1 LWEILQSDACFT
13 GYGVIFFCYS
23 GALELFAELLQR
35 FPNNV
40 HLLTETAK
48 VEAIIGKNDEAIMR
62 FEKVVTTWIFF
73 SQFSTSLIH
82 A

>member
-1 LWEILQSDACFT
+1 MLQWLI
-13 GYGVIFFCYS
+13 GYIYALLDSVQCLCVSS

-48 VEAIIGKNDEAIMR
+48 VRAD
-62 FEKVVTTWIFF
+62 
-73 SQFSTSLIH
+73 
-82 A
+82 

>member
-1 LWEILQSDACFT
+1 LQRYVEAQCCVASHA
-13 GYGVIFFCYS
+13 YK